1 MRLNNPRNEKI
12 MTTIIEE
19 LVVLIADR
27 KNNPTAT
34 SYTVTLL
41 NDLNKAAQKVGEE
54 GVEVVVAAL
63 GQSDERLIEESAD
76 LIYHLLVLLAARDVA
91 WSDVK
96 EELAKRRR

>member
-1 MRLNNPRNEKI
+1 MN
-12 MTTIIEE
+12 TIIEE
-19 LVVLIADR
+19 LVELIADR
-27 KNNPTAT
+27 KDNPTAT

-41 NDLNKAAQKVGEE
+41 HDLNKAAQKVGEE

-91 WSDVK
+91 WLDV
-96 EELAKRRR
+96 ENELASRRH

>member
-1 MRLNNPRNEKI
+1 MNP
-12 MTTIIEE
+12 IIEE
-19 LVVLIADR
+19 LAALIADR
-27 KNNPTAT
+27 KINPTET

-91 WSDVK
+91 WEDVK
-96 EELAKRRR
+96 AKLATRRH

>member
-1 MRLNNPRNEKI
+1 MN
-12 MTTIIEE
+12 TIIEE
-19 LVVLIADR
+19 LVELIADR
-27 KNNPTAT
+27 KDNPTAT

-91 WSDVK
+91 WLDV
-96 EELAKRRR
+96 ENELASRRH